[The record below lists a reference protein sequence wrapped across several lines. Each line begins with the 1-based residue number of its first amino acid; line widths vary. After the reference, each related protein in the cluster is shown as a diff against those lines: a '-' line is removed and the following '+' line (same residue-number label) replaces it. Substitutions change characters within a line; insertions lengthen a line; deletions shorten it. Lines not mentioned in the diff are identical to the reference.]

1 MSVKEKLNQES
12 MMKVLD
18 TCYEKCLN
26 GIPVV
31 SPTVEKMATDY
42 THKNNSIETA
52 AKSMINNQIA
62 KCTTSGFLTGFG
74 GAITLPVTIP
84 ANVGSVLYVQMRMI
98 ACTAYIAGYD
108 LNSDQVQTLVYAC
121 LAGVSITEVIK
132 KVSVKFGE
140 KFANNLIEKIPG
152 KVLTKINQ
160 KVGMRFVTKFGEKGI
175 INLVKLIPAVGALI
189 NGGLDL
195 FETKAIGN
203 RAYKLFIEKD
213 ATMGMK
219 KKGND
224 DTDYI
229 EVEVEDSDFS

>member
-74 GAITLPVTIP
+74 GTITLPVTIP
-84 ANVGSVLYVQMRMI
+84 ANVGSVLYVQIRMI
-98 ACTAYIAGYD
+98 ACTAY
-108 LNSDQVQTLVYAC
+108 S
-121 LAGVSITEVIK
+121 
-132 KVSVKFGE
+132 
-140 KFANNLIEKIPG
+140 
-152 KVLTKINQ
+152 
-160 KVGMRFVTKFGEKGI
+160 
-175 INLVKLIPAVGALI
+175 
-189 NGGLDL
+189 GL
-195 FETKAIGN
+195 
-203 RAYKLFIEKD
+203 
-213 ATMGMK
+213 
-219 KKGND
+219 
-224 DTDYI
+224 
-229 EVEVEDSDFS
+229 